1 MLHTCRS
8 SMRGMQDTMGLP
20 ILILERLQAAA
31 TAGYRLYDAGDVGK
45 GLAVTSVILGERGK
59 LREKQEKIKYE
70 GLRGR
75 NAKDFFNEGTAAYDL
90 LTSGHMMLK
99 STSGQEFWVL
109 QVQVGFLCL
118 AP

>member
-1 MLHTCRS
+1 
-8 SMRGMQDTMGLP
+8 MQDTMGLP
-20 ILILERLQAAA
+20 FLILECLHDAA
-31 TAGYRLYDAGDVGK
+31 TAGYRLYDAGDVAIGK

-59 LREKQEKIKYE
+59 LREKQEKINYE

-75 NAKDFFNEGTAAYDL
+75 NAKDFFNEGTTAYDL
-90 LTSGHMMLK
+90 LTSGRMMLK

-109 QVQVGFLCL
+109 PVQVGFLCL